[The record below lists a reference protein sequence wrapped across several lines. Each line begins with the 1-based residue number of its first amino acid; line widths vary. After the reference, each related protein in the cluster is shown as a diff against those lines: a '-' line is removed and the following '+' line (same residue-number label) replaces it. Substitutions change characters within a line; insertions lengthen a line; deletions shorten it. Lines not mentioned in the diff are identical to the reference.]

1 MRSPLADRGTTTHPR
16 VSPLMA
22 LLPHRHNTVIS
33 VQRVTAV
40 VAAHVLLA
48 YSHNLSLPRS
58 VALIVGGGHLS
69 HSGSKAAFMAIQK

>member
-1 MRSPLADRGTTTHPR
+1 MRSPLADRGTTTHTR
-16 VSPLMA
+16 VSRLMA